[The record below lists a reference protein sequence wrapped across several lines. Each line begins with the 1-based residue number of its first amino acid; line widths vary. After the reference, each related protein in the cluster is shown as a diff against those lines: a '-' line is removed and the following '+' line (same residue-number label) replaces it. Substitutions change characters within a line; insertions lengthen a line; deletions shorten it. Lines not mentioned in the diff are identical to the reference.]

1 MAGGSGMNID
11 SLAPALGCIFV
22 FMAFMIL
29 LVGLAVIGFA
39 IWVVIGV
46 AIDTYQERKRRPMA
60 TRMPLDEIK
69 ARRLERAVKGR
80 QDTIKAANP

>member
-1 MAGGSGMNID
+1 MTYDAFVPVLFWILVVVGSVVGI
-11 SLAPALGCIFV
+11 LFIAL
-22 FMAFMIL
+22 L
-29 LVGLAVIGFA
+29 LFLG
-39 IWVVIGV
+39 WV
-46 AIDTYQERKRRPMA
+46 AIDTTITMFQEHKRRPMA